1 MPAISRI
8 RFTNLVYE
16 DGAKRY
22 GDEVFQFDSHNG
34 VILLENGGGKT
45 VFVQAVLQT
54 ILPHIALGDRKAK
67 NTFTLENSPA
77 HLAVEWIIDDKPRRY
92 VLTAVTLFASKEGLD
107 SYKYVY
113 EYGPGDDHALV
124 NLPFVR
130 EGQNGRRRPSSREEM
145 SDYYQSM
152 SHKHMNAKYFTRNR
166 EYQDYIEQNF
176 KIITSEWRSIARI
189 NSAEGEIEGFFDGCR
204 TTTQLVD
211 QLLIPTVEE
220 ALSGKGKDFVEIFE
234 KQREHFKK
242 HRQLRDK
249 IEESQR
255 VDSEVA
261 RYVNCYASYEEARQA
276 ALKIKGEIKSLYQLA
291 QEQHD
296 QVLQKLQEHEDANNK
311 LAEERYELQR
321 KKASGQLAALEQVW
335 EDASRRLNHFL
346 QEYDAR
352 QVEHSQKHARLQ
364 NLEIARLKVQIQRR
378 EEEIEYYTDQLQ
390 RLAADNDVR
399 ELERALK
406 DNTGFL
412 GYCYKQE
419 EGLLDSRRQELQND
433 EARIKKELD
442 LLRTGL
448 DQLQKEMAE
457 LLLDKGRAEQ
467 QRDQAE
473 KETQE
478 IAVQILSNP
487 AQEDV
492 GRAKIKWEQRT
503 QELQRNRQDN
513 EDMVHQLQEER
524 RRRQDELPQIR
535 QKLQELK
542 NAEQESKTRLHTI
555 QQEHESLLRKIQELR
570 SELYYIR
577 SLYTQQS
584 SVVSQ
589 MEEAVESLRVLK
601 EKAIRQESQALVLY
615 GMYEA

>member
-321 KKASGQLAALEQVW
+321 KKASGQLAALEQAKIGDSKILDRTLTGGL
-335 EDASRRLNHFL
+335 EGR
-346 QEYDAR
+346 YY
-352 QVEHSQKHARLQ
+352 RLQ
-364 NLEIARLKVQIQRR
+364 ADYICHMNIA
-378 EEEIEYYTDQLQ
+378 
-390 RLAADNDVR
+390 
-399 ELERALK
+399 
-406 DNTGFL
+406 
-412 GYCYKQE
+412 
-419 EGLLDSRRQELQND
+419 
-433 EARIKKELD
+433 
-442 LLRTGL
+442 
-448 DQLQKEMAE
+448 LQKE
-457 LLLDKGRAEQ
+457 
-467 QRDQAE
+467 
-473 KETQE
+473 
-478 IAVQILSNP
+478 IL
-487 AQEDV
+487 
-492 GRAKIKWEQRT
+492 
-503 QELQRNRQDN
+503 
-513 EDMVHQLQEER
+513 H
-524 RRRQDELPQIR
+524 
-535 QKLQELK
+535 
-542 NAEQESKTRLHTI
+542 
-555 QQEHESLLRKIQELR
+555 
-570 SELYYIR
+570 SE
-577 SLYTQQS
+577 
-584 SVVSQ
+584 
-589 MEEAVESLRVLK
+589 
-601 EKAIRQESQALVLY
+601 
-615 GMYEA
+615 